1 MMKCFTIQF
10 NSDIAKN
17 SDEIRLS
24 LYANIGFFIEVTQ
37 MLKFNLRKLIC
48 YHLSVREIETS
59 EFTEDKVLEIC
70 KKYDCYYKKTYIAKW
85 TFGRLKKEIKELNI
99 IDEKVLSF
107 FDDVIK
113 FRNVVVHK
121 IFQYN
126 VINKQFEKPDFVNDY
141 VEKRLIPMIND
152 AMKINKMVIKIIN
165 LYKEDLHKYKREFN
179 IPFEE

>member
-1 MMKCFTIQF
+1 M
-10 NSDIAKN
+10 
-17 SDEIRLS
+17 
-24 LYANIGFFIEVTQ
+24 
-37 MLKFNLRKLIC
+37 
-48 YHLSVREIETS
+48 
-59 EFTEDKVLEIC
+59 
-70 KKYDCYYKKTYIAKW
+70 
-85 TFGRLKKEIKELNI
+85 
-99 IDEKVLSF
+99 SF